1 MRCVK
6 KCFHALNMSGL
17 PVGCDDGKEHG
28 EGEKAYA
35 LARDLAGAYC
45 KGTRKRLSNIQRM
58 PLGCIGRKKLQS
70 PLVTGE
76 TRQFIRWAGTEMN
89 MEWQAFCLPET

>member
-1 MRCVK
+1 ME

-17 PVGCDDGKEHG
+17 PVGCGDGKEHG

-70 PLVTGE
+70 PLVTRG

-89 MEWQAFCLPET
+89 MEWQAFCLLET

>member
-1 MRCVK
+1 MRCME

-17 PVGCDDGKEHG
+17 PVGCGDGKEHG
-28 EGEKAYA
+28 RTGKGVC
-35 LARDLAGAYC
+35 LSARSCGNR
-45 KGTRKRLSNIQRM
+45 KETRKRLSNIQRM

-70 PLVTGE
+70 PLVTRG

-89 MEWQAFCLPET
+89 MEWQAVCLPET